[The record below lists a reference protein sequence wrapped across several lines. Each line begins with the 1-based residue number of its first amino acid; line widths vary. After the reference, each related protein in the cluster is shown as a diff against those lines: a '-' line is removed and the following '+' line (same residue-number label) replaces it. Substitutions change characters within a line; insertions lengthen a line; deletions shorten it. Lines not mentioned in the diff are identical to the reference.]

1 MSKEMPEFA
10 LDTPGLMEALQDDES
25 LTIIARLQARKSA
38 VTLQSIARLT
48 GLAAPVAQQ
57 RLDRLCELGLVEA
70 LRGSR
75 ANREWRYRLAA
86 PEFCIRVNTSDPNA
100 WRRVNGYQTAYRER
114 ARREVESRSVKT
126 PPVPP
131 TFQYFTLNAAMM
143 TRQELTELR
152 ARIRRVE
159 SYVAA
164 LEKRGRPGDA
174 VAGAS
179 RGTSQDS
186 RLHAVTMH
194 VVPLSAPL
202 APRPP
207 VHFLALNT
215 PDDRR
220 VADSTDLQS
229 LSPRESEVARL
240 LAEGMSRPQIAK
252 ALRLSVHTVGTQSR
266 QVYRKLGVR
275 SRAQLARAILQAK

>member
-1 MSKEMPEFA
+1 MAREIPEFA

-25 LTIIARLQARKSA
+25 LKIIARLQARKSA
-38 VTLQSIARLT
+38 ATLQSIAKLA
-48 GLAAPVAQQ
+48 GLAAPVAQR
-57 RLDRLCELGLVEA
+57 RLDRLCELRLVEKI
-70 LRGSR
+70 RRSR

-86 PEFCIRVNTSDPNA
+86 PEFCIRVNTGDPDA

-114 ARREVESRSVKT
+114 ARREVEARSVKA

-131 TFQYFTLNAAMM
+131 TFQYFALNAAQM
-143 TRQELTELR
+143 TRRELTELR

-164 LEKRGRPGDA
+164 LERRGGAGDA
-174 VAGAS
+174 RAGAS
-179 RGTSQDS
+179 GGASEES

-207 VHFLALNT
+207 VHFLALET
-215 PDDRR
+215 PGDRR
-220 VADSTDLQS
+220 VADSKDLQS

-252 ALRLSVHTVGTQSR
+252 ALRLSVHTVETQSK

-275 SRAQLARAILQAK
+275 SRAQLARAIMEAT